1 MMNQNPTQAALKRP
15 PANLPIASG
24 VVAEGKFLF
33 VSGQGPLDPV
43 TGGWYRGSVR
53 EQTRLTLEC
62 IRKIVEGAGATLDDV
77 VSCRVFLQQITESNF
92 AEMNE
97 AFAEIFGGHKPART
111 AVGCQLLNI
120 DVEIDCIVK
129 VP

>member
-1 MMNQNPTQAALKRP
+1 MNQDTTQPPLKRP
-15 PANLPIASG
+15 PSNLPISSG

-33 VSGQGPLDPV
+33 VSGQGPYDPV
-43 TGGWYRGSVR
+43 TGSWVR
-53 EQTRLTLEC
+53 ASIGEQTRLTLEC
-62 IRKIVEGAGATLDDV
+62 IKKIVEDAGATMNDV

-97 AFAEIFGGHKPART
+97 AFRKFFGKNKPART